1 MRIFSKVSLVLFS
14 LGFIFGSTGIVA
26 FAFQSPATVN
36 LGTAGNFVILGKTG
50 ISTTGTTAITGD
62 IGVSPIAATAMT
74 GFGLIMDALNT
85 FSTSALVTGKI
96 YAADYTS
103 PTPTTMTTAVS
114 DMQTAYTN
122 ASGRPA
128 DVTELGAGNIGGMII
143 YPGVYKWA
151 TGVTIPADVTL
162 SGSANDIWIF
172 QIAGTLNIS
181 SAKKIIL
188 SGGAQAKNIFW
199 QVAGQTT
206 LGTTSVFN
214 GNILGQTAIV
224 LGTGA
229 TLNGRALAQT
239 AITLDSNAVTVPTS
253 SSASTSS
260 ISSSSSSSSSS
271 TSSSTSSL
279 SSTSSVSSSISTS
292 SSSSTSSVSSSISSS
307 TASSASS
314 SRVFYPTTT
323 SSSSS
328 SSSSSSTA
336 SSTSG
341 QQVETTATDLTIGRI
356 DEIIR
361 ILQQFLISQN
371 KGPAAEALAKIGA
384 TSYFGPFT
392 RAALIEYQVESGI
405 TPTLQNF

>member
-62 IGVSPIAATAMT
+62 IGVSPVAATYIT

-85 FSTSALVTGKI
+85 FSTSALVTGRI

-103 PTPTTMTTAVS
+103 PTPATMTTAVS

-122 ASGRPA
+122 VAGRAA
-128 DVTELGAGNIGGMII
+128 DVTELGAGNIGGMTI
-143 YPGVYKWA
+143 YPGVYKWG

-253 SSASTSS
+253 SSASSASTAS
-260 ISSSSSSSSSS
+260 ISSSSSSS
-271 TSSSTSSL
+271 TSSTSSL
-279 SSTSSVSSSISTS
+279 SSTSSVSSSS
-292 SSSSTSSVSSSISSS
+292 SSS

-323 SSSSS
+323 SSP
-328 SSSSSSTA
+328 SSSSTA

-341 QQVETTATDLTIGRI
+341 QQVKTTATDLTIGRI
-356 DEIIR
+356 DEI
-361 ILQQFLISQN
+361 
-371 KGPAAEALAKIGA
+371 KGCGFWQDDNLNIIVLSLFYVFAPAF
-384 TSYFGPFT
+384 YFG
-392 RAALIEYQVESGI
+392 
-405 TPTLQNF
+405 